1 MYVFILSQYVL
12 FSLVLILYIFIHFL
26 RDVTLHLADSW
37 MNAGR
42 IRAVEVSGPS
52 SHIPGLAPAHAYLV
66 RVGAVNGV
74 GTSQP
79 SPEVRVSTAHEPPTL
94 HPTNVRGIPISS
106 TSLRVT

>member
-1 MYVFILSQYVL
+1 M
-12 FSLVLILYIFIHFL
+12 
-26 RDVTLHLADSW
+26 HLADSW

-66 RVGAVNGV
+66 WVVAVNGI

-79 SPEVRVSTAHEPPTL
+79 NPEVQVSTAHKLPTL
-94 HPTNVRGIPISS
+94 QPTNVRVIPISS

>member
-1 MYVFILSQYVL
+1 
-12 FSLVLILYIFIHFL
+12 
-26 RDVTLHLADSW
+26 

-66 RVGAVNGV
+66 RVVAVNGV

-79 SPEVRVSTAHEPPTL
+79 SSEVRVSTAHEPPTL
-94 HPTNVRGIPISS
+94 PPTNVRVIPISS
-106 TSLRVT
+106 TSLRVTWQVSGSAR